1 MWVQNL
7 FNEYINC
14 EKRQGRIS
22 LPGLFNIYR
31 HLRLKNDL
39 SEIFGISELRSVTPS
54 LCNALYD
61 NSSFFLGGGYINLH
75 LLSRK
80 LYIVCK
86 DKFLSM
92 YEQWL

>member
-61 NSSFFLGGGYINLH
+61 NSSFFLGGGLH
-75 LLSRK
+75 KSSFTLEK
-80 LYIVCK
+80 TIY
-86 DKFLSM
+86 SM
-92 YEQWL
+92 